1 MYGNTNNERKW
12 IKNWRP
18 NVEIKLIKKAQPEG
32 NMWNKNLETQTGISK
47 VSYMNRIQEMNNR
60 LSVIEDIR
68 EEIYTIVK
76 IFKSQNIHVT
86 KYLRYL
92 GQQEI
97 TKSFSISR
105 GKRGKTK
112 VNATGNDDN
121 LIELNFPNLKK

>member
-1 MYGNTNNERKW
+1 
-12 IKNWRP
+12 
-18 NVEIKLIKKAQPEG
+18 
-32 NMWNKNLETQTGISK
+32 
-47 VSYMNRIQEMNNR
+47 MNRIHEMDNR
-60 LSVIEDIR
+60 LSVIGDIR

-92 GQQEI
+92 GQQEM

-112 VNATGNDDN
+112 VNVTGNADN